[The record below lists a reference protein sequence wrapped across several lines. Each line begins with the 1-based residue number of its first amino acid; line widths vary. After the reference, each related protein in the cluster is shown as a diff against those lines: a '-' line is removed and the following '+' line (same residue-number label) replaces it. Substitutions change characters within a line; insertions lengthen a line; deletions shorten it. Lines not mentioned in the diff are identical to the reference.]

1 METETA
7 PSNSGSPAEHEQQP
21 PLGEYREAF
30 SAIDDIPGSELD
42 GSPAPKPEA
51 KPEPKPEAKPAP
63 KPEAKPGEKPG
74 PKPGEK
80 PAKRKLGD
88 DLDSVV
94 GDPEPKP
101 DPTEGKAKGED
112 GDAMFDGPT
121 VPKQL
126 REAYKKTREE
136 LEQVRG
142 RTKELEAAAER
153 AAADVSGKLH
163 KEYQT
168 KLEASERR
176 RSELETEIR
185 YLDYQRSQEFEEKYH
200 GPLKQEWR
208 STMEDLEGMVINDGD
223 KEREVTPQDVARL
236 LTMNNV
242 QARRACDEL
251 FGSAASVVMEHR
263 AKLMQMTNARAKAID
278 EWKEKGSLRDA
289 EVQKQRQAM
298 RSKWESDI
306 EGYQQEYPEM
316 FGRVDGDDAGN
327 RLIESGMGLARKA
340 FLAEGVKDGLT
351 PEQRREEVLEAQTMV
366 ALRAAAYPRVLR
378 DLKTAKAQLKEL
390 QDKLAEYQVSEPE
403 PGGKRGGESV
413 GRGKEQTPE
422 DAIDALPGMVG

>member
-7 PSNSGSPAEHEQQP
+7 PSNSEAPADLAGEHEQQP

-30 SAIDDIPGSELD
+30 SAIDDLPGSELD
-42 GSPAPKPEA
+42 GSPAPKPES
-51 KPEPKPEAKPAP
+51 KPAP
-63 KPEAKPGEKPG
+63 KPDA
-74 PKPGEK
+74 K
-80 PAKRKLGD
+80 PAKRKLGE

-94 GDPEPKP
+94 GDPEPEGEKP
-101 DPTEGKAKGED
+101 DPTDGKTKGED
-112 GDAMFDGPT
+112 GDSMFDGPT

-142 RTKELEAAAER
+142 RAKELETAAER
-153 AAADVSGKLH
+153 AASEQASKLH
-163 KEYQT
+163 KEYKE

-185 YLDYQRSQEFEEKYH
+185 YLDYERSQEFEEKYH
-200 GPLKQEWR
+200 GPLKQEWKA
-208 STMEDLEGMVINDGD
+208 TMDDLEGMVISDGD

-236 LTMNNV
+236 LTLNNV
-242 QARRACDEL
+242 QARKVCDEL

-263 AKLMQMTNARAKAID
+263 AKLMSMTNARAKAIN
-278 EWKEKGSLRDA
+278 EWKEKGSQRDA

-298 RSKWESDI
+298 REKWQSDI
-306 EGYQQEYPEM
+306 EGYQQEYPDM
-316 FGRVDGDDAGN
+316 FGRVEGDDAGN
-327 RLIESGMGLARKA
+327 RLIDSGMGLARKA
-340 FLAEGVKDGLT
+340 FLAEGVKEGLT

-378 DLKTAKAQLKEL
+378 DLKSAKAALKAL
-390 QDKLAEYQVSEPE
+390 QEKLSEYEGSEPE
-403 PGGKRGGESV
+403 PGGKRGGDAG
-413 GRGKEQTPE
+413 GRGGKEQTPE
-422 DAIDALPGMVG
+422 DAIDALPGIVG